1 MRLKLLCPALAAGLL
16 CLTACDV
23 ADWGDLERFTKDFHY
38 SYPLQ
43 SGGKLTLETFNG
55 SVEISGWDQETVDI
69 SGTKYGRSQQ
79 EADELKIEIDH
90 SPMLVSIRVPRPYD
104 RRNRQGAKFVIKVP
118 RTAVFDRIT
127 SSNGAIRTADGAG
140 PARLKTSNGAI
151 HVQGL
156 HGDLDAQTSNGSV
169 ELLDVEGDVTAHSSN
184 GHIRAERLKGTLDAT
199 TSNSGVHAEIVR
211 SDRAVHVETSNGAV
225 EIALPN
231 GFNRE
236 VRVSTNNAGI
246 TVRLPEA
253 INARVVARTSNSS
266 ITTDFDVSMR
276 GEISKHS
283 MDATIGSGGP
293 LIDLNTSNASIRLLK
308 M

>member
-1 MRLKLLCPALAAGLL
+1 MRPKLLFPALVAGLL

-23 ADWGDLERFTKDFHY
+23 ADWGDLERFTRDFHY

-43 SGGKLTLETFNG
+43 AGGTLTVETFNG
-55 SVEISGWDQETVDI
+55 SVEVSGWDQETVDI
-69 SGTKYGRSQQ
+69 SGTKYGPTQQ
-79 EADELKIEIDH
+79 IADDLKIEIDH
-90 SPMLVSIRVPRPYD
+90 SPGLVSIRVPRPYD
-104 RRNRQGAKFVIKVP
+104 RRNHEGAKFVIKIP
-118 RTAVFDRIT
+118 RSAVLDRIT

-156 HGDLDAQTSNGSV
+156 RGSLDAQTSNGAV
-169 ELLDVEGDVTAHSSN
+169 ELLDVEGDVVAHTSN
-184 GHIRAERLKGTLDAT
+184 GHIRANGLKGTLEAT
-199 TSNSGVHAEIVR
+199 TSNGGVHAEVVR
-211 SDRAVHVETSNGAV
+211 ADRPVHVETSNGPV
-225 EIALPN
+225 ELTLPT

-236 VRVSTNNAGI
+236 VRVHTNNSGI
-246 TVRLPEA
+246 TLHLPA
-253 INARVVARTSNSS
+253 ALNARVVARTSNSN

-293 LIDLNTSNASIRLLK
+293 LIDLTTSNGGIRLLK